1 MRRNFLRFGKRNG
14 GEPIEIPE
22 DERTEEMEENENL
35 NKFLNF
41 VKHFDILPE
50 QQEFEDEEELVRL

>member
-1 MRRNFLRFGKRNG
+1 
-14 GEPIEIPE
+14 
-22 DERTEEMEENENL
+22 MEENEKL

-50 QQEFEDEEELVRL
+50 HQEFEDEEELVRL